1 MTGPIR
7 ATRGVEF
14 RHQPRKQFKLN
25 VPTRLQDGN
34 ALERGER
41 VGTSEQ
47 GYLGP
52 VIEGLIPYIT
62 TTSRADFL
70 SAFNKRANYHSD
82 GRMDPRCRAISM
94 GMIRKLVP
102 VPMPTIEWDVELYRD
117 WLALFDTEKQIRME
131 KAYHNLG
138 LETLS
143 GYSNKGIFTKIECLV
158 KEFHE
163 VAPRVIFKGTDVY
176 NMISGPMFKAL
187 MDRFVTLGD
196 QLDNIKF
203 RVSYRQHTPEIV
215 QFLEHGV
222 SKSFLEAD
230 FSSND
235 KTQVKDV
242 QQLECMFIRRLGAPK
257 WFVDLHRK
265 SNKFSVHNTKY
276 GLSAVVENQL
286 PSGATDGTFRNSF
299 WNLCI
304 YNCWSRLYK
313 VPPARI
319 VLLGDDILAALTK
332 RIRRA
337 SRHYIS
343 VASRCHMVAKVTTH
357 RRLSDAHFLSK
368 HFYPVN
374 RGENGHVMLPFLGK
388 ILTKF
393 NARPNSNQSVS
404 DDEYMAGKALS
415 HCYEFRYCHK
425 LRDMFKDRANLHLQ
439 RSGGKF
445 SVEGVTWHV
454 RVHSAYSNE
463 IEQMLLGSMEWEDL
477 VSTDD
482 ITNFLLGRSDLTYV
496 DVEPTLKAIILEDRY
511 RILDH
516 VAAKQLVDY

>member
-1 MTGPIR
+1 MPGPLR
-7 ATRGVEF
+7 ATRGEQY
-14 RHQPRKQFKLN
+14 RHQPTKRFGLN
-25 VPTRLQDGN
+25 VKTRLHDGN
-34 ALERGER
+34 ALARGER
-41 VGTSEQ
+41 VGTSQQ

-52 VIEGLIPYIT
+52 VIEGLVPYIT

-82 GRMDPRCRAISM
+82 GRMDKVCRAISR
-94 GMIRKLVP
+94 GMIRRLVP

-117 WLALFDTEKQIRME
+117 WLALFDNEKQGRME
-131 KAYHNLG
+131 KAYHSLG
-138 LETLS
+138 LESLS

-187 MDRFVTLGD
+187 MDRFVLLGD
-196 QLDNIKF
+196 ELDNVKF

-215 QFLEHGV
+215 TFLEEGP
-222 SKSFLEAD
+222 KASFLEAD

-235 KTQVKDV
+235 KSQVKDV
-242 QQLECMFIRRLGAPK
+242 IELECMFIRRLGAPK

-265 SNKFSVHNTKY
+265 TNKFSVHNSKY

-332 RIRRA
+332 RVRRSA
-337 SRHYIS
+337 RHYIS

-368 HFYPVN
+368 HFYPVC
-374 RGENGHVMLPFLGK
+374 RGENGHVMMPFIGK
-388 ILTKF
+388 ILAKF
-393 NARPNSNQSVS
+393 NARPNSNEGVT

-415 HCYEFRYCHK
+415 HCYEFRYCHR
-425 LRDMFKDRANLHLQ
+425 LRDMFRDRANLHLQ
-439 RSGGKF
+439 RSGGRF

-477 VSTDD
+477 VLAEDLTSFWLDHY
-482 ITNFLLGRSDLTYV
+482 DLTYV
-496 DVEPTLKAIILEDRY
+496 DVEPTLKAVILEDSY
-511 RILDH
+511 RVLDH
-516 VAAKQLVDY
+516 VAARQLVDY